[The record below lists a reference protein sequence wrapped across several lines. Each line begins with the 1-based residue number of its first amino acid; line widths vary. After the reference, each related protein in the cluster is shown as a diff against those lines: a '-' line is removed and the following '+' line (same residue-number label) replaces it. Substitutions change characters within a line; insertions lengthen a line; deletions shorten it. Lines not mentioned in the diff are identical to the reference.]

1 MNPYINNYV
10 SLPDNKVDL
19 LIKFLNQND
28 GKLSKRK
35 REKKFEELTEE
46 EIKNIETRYLEIYN
60 IQKD

>member
-1 MNPYINNYV
+1 MNQYINNYI

-46 EIKNIETRYLEIYN
+46 EIINIETRYLEIYK
-60 IQKD
+60 IQ